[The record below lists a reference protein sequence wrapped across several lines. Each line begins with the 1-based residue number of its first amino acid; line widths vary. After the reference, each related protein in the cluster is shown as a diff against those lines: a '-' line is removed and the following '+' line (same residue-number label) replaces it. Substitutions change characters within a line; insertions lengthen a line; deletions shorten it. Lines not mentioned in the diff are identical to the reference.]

1 MTSYMWLSFKKHK
14 MLSCYE
20 VTTIMFA
27 PWLLGS
33 PYDIFPDDL
42 QVWREI
48 LFYLIADGFKNLPS
62 GKLWPEYSFHL
73 PTSSPCKGHLLR
85 EWGPSWFPQISAQHG
100 AQPPSQNADTM
111 ADTILEARTLLFLG
125 KLVRWH
131 LTRAHRALSGR
142 GKGKK
147 MQDLLT
153 EGQKGENLEVCEV
166 RYKPT
171 QLKLA
176 KRDWDHQIQLHHY
189 EN

>member
-33 PYDIFPDDL
+33 PYDLFPDDL

-62 GKLWPEYSFHL
+62 GKLWPEYSSHL
-73 PTSSPCKGHLLR
+73 PTSSPCKGQLLR

-100 AQPPSQNADTM
+100 ARPPSQNTDTM
-111 ADTILEARTLLFLG
+111 ADTTLEARTLLFLG
-125 KLVRWH
+125 KLVGWH

-153 EGQKGENLEVCEV
+153 E
-166 RYKPT
+166 R
-171 QLKLA
+171 
-176 KRDWDHQIQLHHY
+176 
-189 EN
+189 